1 MIVLAFCFS
10 LVYLESTLHRLSA
23 LSGSRSSGT
32 FAWCVGLAS
41 WACLPFPRRASA
53 GPHGTDPPLDPACPH
68 PSAVTPGAATL
79 ALPDR
84 VNSAKRLA
92 SLRASRLSADSGGLR
107 GLSRLSR
114 HPRRHAPRPDER
126 RALPFRSTRPGAR
139 CLSCSA
145 PIWARPR
152 ARLRALW
159 RRSER
164 RGRFSGAQ
172 VNGLVG
178 SKSGG
183 ATVCAL
189 PAGKETRAD
198 QEAGHVRALAVIA
211 AARQLCGRWPAVDR
225 RRCPRRCFVPRCSCS
240 RCQGERLELA
250 RFPPGSWYISR
261 KAAPLDPVLRTL
273 VLLGPPATRRR
284 GSRCTRSNKERL
296 NTRMTLSTKL
306 ASYERMPTSC
316 NCHPR
321 AVAPQARPVK
331 TLEHEAS
338 PGVVCQ
344 LDGHPSIRTRD
355 VFVPLTFILK
365 NSPRGRVACR
375 VLQLA
380 SLQGSRASNATARTP
395 PRPPSHAPCP
405 GPLGRNHD
413 AHVAPG

>member
-1 MIVLAFCFS
+1 MPFLLRPHLGPTACPTAGTLAPLRAARTVFWRSSERTRGFKIGRSDS
-10 LVYLESTLHRLSA
+10 LRSPGWEGDQ
-23 LSGSRSSGT
+23 SGS
-32 FAWCVGLAS
+32 
-41 WACLPFPRRASA
+41 
-53 GPHGTDPPLDPACPH
+53 
-68 PSAVTPGAATL
+68 
-79 ALPDR
+79 
-84 VNSAKRLA
+84 
-92 SLRASRLSADSGGLR
+92 GG
-107 GLSRLSR
+107 GS
-114 HPRRHAPRPDER
+114 
-126 RALPFRSTRPGAR
+126 
-139 CLSCSA
+139 
-145 PIWARPR
+145 R
-152 ARLRALW
+152 ARR
-159 RRSER
+159 
-164 RGRFSGAQ
+164 
-172 VNGLVG
+172 
-178 SKSGG
+178 
-183 ATVCAL
+183 
-189 PAGKETRAD
+189 P
-198 QEAGHVRALAVIA
+198 VRALAVIA

-250 RFPPGSWYISR
+250 QFPPGSWYISR